1 MEAADQLQFFNHGSL
16 LPKRPYC
23 VDRLGD
29 PLLIR
34 SRASAL
40 RRRHIQVN
48 EPSRCQFLLFD
59 VDRGDARFAVDEA
72 GLPQPCWMTIS
83 PNGHA
88 HVAYQ
93 LNTPVYLQ
101 GRAKPL
107 GYLAAVENGVR
118 RKLAADPSYSGFLT
132 RNPVHPDWET
142 LGHGYAVD
150 LSDLAFE
157 VDLGAGPEPVSG
169 IGRNCDCFSACRKHA
184 YRAILKH
191 QAQAG
196 ADFDGWLASCERWA
210 VTWTQEHHDLPLGA
224 VEAAC
229 IGRSVAR
236 WTWERFSAKAFSGL
250 QAARGRKPKRGSIRC
265 SASTT
270 ATNEQARPWTA
281 EGISRRT
288 WYRRRARERK
298 RNQLN
303 LV

>member
-1 MEAADQLQFFNHGSL
+1 MAGSVGINPAKRRTDLNLASSQMKGFPDAGRQVLMCIASRKSPGLEATVEVAGLQLQLEL
-16 LPKRPYC
+16 LPKKPYC

-48 EPSRCQFLLFD
+48 EPSRCQFLVFD

-72 GLPQPCWMTIS
+72 ELPQPCWMTIS

-132 RNPVHPDWET
+132 HNPVHPDWET
-142 LGHGYAVD
+142 LGYGYAVD
-150 LSDLAFE
+150 LEDLAVE

-169 IGRNCDCFSACRKHA
+169 VGRNVETFAACRKHA

-196 ADFDGWLASCERWA
+196 ADFDGWEASCERWA
-210 VTWTQEHHDLPLGA
+210 
-224 VEAAC
+224 
-229 IGRSVAR
+229 
-236 WTWERFSAKAFSGL
+236 
-250 QAARGRKPKRGSIRC
+250 
-265 SASTT
+265 
-270 ATNEQARPWTA
+270 
-281 EGISRRT
+281 
-288 WYRRRARERK
+288 
-298 RNQLN
+298 RN
-303 LV
+303 VHTGTP